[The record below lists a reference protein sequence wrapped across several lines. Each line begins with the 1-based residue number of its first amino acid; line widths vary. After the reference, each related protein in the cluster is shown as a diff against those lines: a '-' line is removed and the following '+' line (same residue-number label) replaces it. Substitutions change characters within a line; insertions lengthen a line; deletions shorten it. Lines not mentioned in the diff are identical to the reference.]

1 MLSKILPNNFLKIMS
16 VNVMIFKIL
25 GGEDIYKMA
34 ARGTLKGVTVTMK
47 KHPSCFKL
55 NGELGPIFDQR

>member
-1 MLSKILPNNFLKIMS
+1 MS